1 MSGRGKPAG
10 RKRKAQTNLT
20 ENEEKRQRD
29 EVPSDHDVPEFIQLL
44 ASDKS
49 ENTNKRAVWLVG
61 DSHIR
66 WAGERFHSRHRDTFK
81 NFTISWDGQSGL
93 RVEDLHPVIQLGMIK
108 GRTPEIIFLHVG
120 GNNITSTN
128 QCKTIRI
135 IKSELQYLFDIF
147 PNSLIV
153 WVFILPRLSWTREV
167 VDNSYQ
173 KKMNSK
179 RQKINRTIS
188 NYVLSFARGRAI
200 LIESIDLSTPGM
212 FHVDKVHLSDVGN
225 ELFIFSIGEAI
236 ASFLGSD
243 IKFIKC

>member
-93 RVEDLHPVIQLGMIK
+93 RVEDLHPVIQLGNSSRWSPK
-108 GRTPEIIFLHVG
+108 
-120 GNNITSTN
+120 TSKN
-128 QCKTIRI
+128 LDAAEMQVLLKP
-135 IKSELQYLFDIF
+135 LQQT
-147 PNSLIV
+147 
-153 WVFILPRLSWTREV
+153 W
-167 VDNSYQ
+167 
-173 KKMNSK
+173 
-179 RQKINRTIS
+179 
-188 NYVLSFARGRAI
+188 
-200 LIESIDLSTPGM
+200 
-212 FHVDKVHLSDVGN
+212 
-225 ELFIFSIGEAI
+225 
-236 ASFLGSD
+236 
-243 IKFIKC
+243 